1 MDFGVSVTSAHNGYM
16 RDNLGVTAGSV
27 GFSANGRTGPV
38 ALIFDMDGV
47 VVDSNSIHRDAWI
60 EYNAR
65 NGIATTGEML
75 GRMYGKRNDEI
86 VRDFF
91 GEHLTENQAF
101 AHGAAK
107 EALFREMIAPN
118 MSGTL
123 VPGIR
128 EFLIAHQNLPIA
140 LATNAEA
147 ANADFVLRET
157 GLLPLFRFVVDG
169 QQVTHAK
176 PHPEIYLLAA
186 KLLGVDPAA
195 CIVFEDSYAGVA
207 AGIAAG
213 MRVVGIQSM
222 HRDLPGTVLTVP
234 DFRDGAIHKL
244 LNGF

>member
-1 MDFGVSVTSAHNGYM
+1 MA
-16 RDNLGVTAGSV
+16 
-27 GFSANGRTGPV
+27 RTGAL

-47 VVDSNSIHRDAWI
+47 VVDSNSLHRDAWL

-65 NGIATTGEML
+65 NGITTTDEML
-75 GRMYGKRNDEI
+75 GRMYGRRNDEI
-86 VRDFF
+86 VRDYF
-91 GEHLTENQAF
+91 GAHLTEEEAV

-107 EALFREMIAPN
+107 EALYREMIAPKVVE
-118 MSGTL
+118 TL
-123 VPGIR
+123 VAGVR
-128 EFLIAHQNLPIA
+128 EFLEAHQHLPIA

-157 GLLPLFRFVVDG
+157 GLLPLFRFVVNG

-186 KLLGVDPAA
+186 KLLGVEPAA

-207 AGIAAG
+207 AGVAAG
-213 MRVVGIQSM
+213 MRVVGIRSM

-234 DFRDGAIHKL
+234 DFRDRALTRL
-244 LNGF
+244 LDGQ

>member
-1 MDFGVSVTSAHNGYM
+1 MAH
-16 RDNLGVTAGSV
+16 
-27 GFSANGRTGPV
+27 TGPL

-47 VVDSNSIHRDAWI
+47 VVDSNGTHRDAWI

-65 NGIATTGEML
+65 HGIVTTDEML
-75 GRMYGKRNDEI
+75 GRMYGRRNDEI
-86 VRDFF
+86 VRDYF
-91 GEHLTENQAF
+91 GAHLSEEEAV

-107 EALFREMIAPN
+107 EALYREMIAPHVN
-118 MSGTL
+118 QSL
-123 VPGIR
+123 VPGVR
-128 EFLIAHQNLPIA
+128 EFLEAHQELPIA

-147 ANADFVLRET
+147 ANADFVLQET

-186 KLLGVDPAA
+186 KLLGIDPAS

-222 HRDLPGTVLTVP
+222 HRELPGTVLTVP
-234 DFRDGAIHKL
+234 DFHDPALSRL
-244 LNGF
+244 LNGL